1 MPSFQIRKKMETRK
15 LHNSELKKLVSV
27 LHGATTKEYIKSLP
41 RHLRTSTLSSASTLC
56 AAHKGL
62 NATLIDEMWSWVQY
76 EFERGIGKLVLPVIM
91 SGKLTSAQESKI
103 RQLEPVLQMW
113 HKGFITKTSAP
124 PGRYPIHPTSDWSYE
139 KGQCS
144 ACMLTRIGADTDVL
158 TALYA
163 GMIARFPTCK
173 LSSRRLILAE
183 LGVSK
188 LDNPKSKRVRFV
200 RYWLKASTKGDQ
212 AVLEAAELGIV
223 VKKMYREWEDERRAE
238 TPSVYGRVSMEG
250 TRTRNSLD
258 PFHDGHRSSTDERPC
273 MDVHRQSS
281 HYSSRPHTS
290 NHDSKLGPQPHS
302 PEMHPHTPLKD
313 LGYEQNG
320 YRVRDSSSS
329 TRPLLRRED
338 SDDTL
343 RPDDSITTFAE
354 RGPRNPSHHPISDP
368 NDPTTIN
375 LPALPTLKGPFRDL
389 IGKTHHH
396 QPPKSVYAASAA
408 PNPLAPKKTFRR
420 PSITSL
426 ASTCTIESYDGGAPA
441 VPPRSLLRAQHQQ
454 MYNLPVPQTQSVY
467 RCFGGEKVDPF
478 EDADE
483 DEEGHVETQEQEQEL
498 PRGRRA
504 SKAATSR
511 SELY

>member
-1 MPSFQIRKKMETRK
+1 MPSLQIRKKMKTRK

-27 LHGATTKEYIKSLP
+27 LHGATTKEDIKSLP
-41 RHLRTSTLSSASTLC
+41 RHIRASTLSSASTLC
-56 AAHKGL
+56 SAHKGL

-76 EFERGIGKLVLPVIM
+76 EFEHGIGKLVFPVIM

-103 RQLEPVLQMW
+103 RQLEPVPQMW
-113 HKGFITKTSAP
+113 HKGFTTKTSAP
-124 PGRYPIHPTSDWSYE
+124 PGKHPIHPTSDWSYE

-144 ACMLTRIGADTDVL
+144 ACMLTRIGSDIDVL
-158 TALYA
+158 TALYV

-200 RYWLKASTKGDQ
+200 RYWLKASIKGDQ
-212 AVLEAAELGIV
+212 AVFEAAELGIV
-223 VKKMYREWEDERRAE
+223 VKKMYREWKDERRAE

-250 TRTRNSLD
+250 TTARNSLD
-258 PFHDGHRSSTDERPC
+258 PFHDGHRSSTDGRLRTG
-273 MDVHRQSS
+273 VQRQSS
-281 HYSSRPHTS
+281 HHSSRPRTS
-290 NHDSKLGPQPHS
+290 NHNSKLGSRPRS
-302 PEMHPHTPLKD
+302 PAMHHHTPLKD
-313 LGYEQNG
+313 LGYGQNG

-354 RGPRNPSHHPISDP
+354 RGPRNLSHHPISDP
-368 NDPTTIN
+368 NDPTIIN
-375 LPALPTLKGPFRDL
+375 LPALPTFKSPVRHLT
-389 IGKTHHH
+389 GKTHRH
-396 QPPKSVYAASAA
+396 QPPKAVYAESAR
-408 PNPLAPKKTFRR
+408 PTPLAPRR

-441 VPPRSLLRAQHQQ
+441 VPPRSPLRAQYQQ
-454 MYNLPVPQTQSVY
+454 MYSLPVPQTQSVY
-467 RCFGGEKVDPF
+467 GGFGGEEVDPF

-483 DEEGHVETQEQEQEL
+483 DEEEHVQEQEVVQ
-498 PRGRRA
+498 PGRRA
-504 SKAATSR
+504 SKTGTSW